1 MSKKRQIEDVSSSED
16 DTLFSSYNKKKKI
29 QDSNISKTSIN
40 KALNETIKYLNEIN
54 KKSMDILESKN
65 ESTNIITDNEKILEN
80 INYKNIKNSEENFS
94 KKSNVNI
101 LYNEAP
107 ESINLN
113 ITNINVSMGIPFLF
127 LSALVILSM
136 IGLNGN
142 ITTRIIGWIA
152 KKVFGITTNAIINT
166 IRGIY
171 NNISESIRNMFSR
184 NDNPEQSY
192 ENENISTITQKVMEN
207 NPDLYEETVK
217 LLVASSTTEYENDY
231 SLSSITNVMTEE
243 ESRVVNVLD
252 DMYSQASEQNTVIGE
267 SLLER
272 SINSISWRNILG
284 LSLSQRNNYS
294 QYYPSWALCLILVEY
309 INTFSKNKLKY

>member
-16 DTLFSSYNKKKKI
+16 DTLFSSYNKKKKV

-40 KALNETIKYLNEIN
+40 KALNKTIKYLNEIN

-65 ESTNIITDNEKILEN
+65 EFTNIITDNEKILEN
-80 INYKNIKNSEENFS
+80 INYKNIKNSENNFS

-101 LYNEAP
+101 LYKEAP
-107 ESINLN
+107 KNINLN

-152 KKVFGITTNAIINT
+152 KKVFGITTDAIINT

-217 LLVASSTTEYENDY
+217 LLDASSTTEYENDY